1 LLNLE
6 FHPGSRLIDIFSS
19 HISFHNTDHSF
30 NKTKAYCMKLD
41 EITLELSSDSK
52 SVVIITDASVKN
64 NVAFSISYVHS
75 FNDPLKKTLHQ

>member
-1 LLNLE
+1 
-6 FHPGSRLIDIFSS
+6 
-19 HISFHNTDHSF
+19 
-30 NKTKAYCMKLD
+30 MKLD